1 MSSLKEIKQSV
12 RLHVTS
18 GKGFSLVIAIL
29 AILILTAL
37 GYLVVMMSTQDT
49 RASSRVVGEKK
60 AMAAAETGIH
70 QLMVNF
76 NPDLLPSWSSQT
88 FVSGATSDATSQYT
102 LGTPSYSGN
111 IDHLPGFAAA
121 RLILFDTEVTGVS
134 NKYNA
139 NVNVQVQTGYFSPD
153 GGGHSPGGGG
163 FK

>member
-1 MSSLKEIKQSV
+1 MSPLIIKGLKRI
-12 RLHVTS
+12 RHLHVTS
-18 GKGFSLVIAIL
+18 GKGFSLVVAIL

-60 AMAAAETGIH
+60 AMAATETGIH

-139 NVNVQVQTGYFSPD
+139 NVNVQLQTGYFSV
-153 GGGHSPGGGG
+153 GPGGGG
-163 FK
+163 GGYK